1 MAAVPPAAP
10 PAVVAPPAGPYVLVD
25 GDVDVVDS
33 PLLTEEETIRQ
44 ILHWIGFTIV
54 ANRDNLMNESIGSLD
69 DVLSLTQKD
78 VIAFSTDW
86 SNRQATAGRFH
97 IGTRRSK
104 LLQAFVHWVQDFQR
118 VSGTV
123 SIVGLNQNTFKEQL
137 RRALNRASIRQN
149 LKDNTSSA
157 SEAASPGS
165 LENERKWKTW
175 EEKFTNYCRV
185 HIGSNGIPLSY
196 VIRENDDPNTD
207 GEFGDFITETIEC
220 APLSGEYYLAD
231 RQTVFNMLTSFTTGQ
246 PSGDWIKSTARHS
259 DGRRSMKQLRDHFS
273 GEGNATRNIAEAD
286 RLKETL
292 HYKSE
297 RAMPFETFLTQCEK
311 MYNIYDKEGEK
322 MEDDAKIRFLFKNIQ
337 HSDLKIT
344 IAALKTRM
352 IDTNITYT
360 EAANHIATA
369 VSELPEYIAKNRNIS
384 GVGTTTDTTK
394 GSSNIRKPD
403 GTIITGHIPNWRSLS
418 QADRAIVYAERERLG
433 LNKNKRGNKNANG
446 SNTNA
451 ESNRSKQ
458 LAEQNKKLKRQIK
471 ALKRST
477 INNDDTTN
485 NDDNSNG
492 DATDAG
498 DQFGG
503 KNSKK
508 SKKK

>member
-1 MAAVPPAAP
+1 
-10 PAVVAPPAGPYVLVD
+10 
-25 GDVDVVDS
+25 
-33 PLLTEEETIRQ
+33 
-44 ILHWIGFTIV
+44 
-54 ANRDNLMNESIGSLD
+54 
-69 DVLSLTQKD
+69 
-78 VIAFSTDW
+78 
-86 SNRQATAGRFH
+86 
-97 IGTRRSK
+97 
-104 LLQAFVHWVQDFQR
+104 
-118 VSGTV
+118 
-123 SIVGLNQNTFKEQL
+123 
-137 RRALNRASIRQN
+137 
-149 LKDNTSSA
+149 
-157 SEAASPGS
+157 
-165 LENERKWKTW
+165 
-175 EEKFTNYCRV
+175 
-185 HIGSNGIPLSY
+185 
-196 VIRENDDPNTD
+196 
-207 GEFGDFITETIEC
+207 
-220 APLSGEYYLAD
+220 
-231 RQTVFNMLTSFTTGQ
+231 MLTSFTTGQ

>member
-1 MAAVPPAAP
+1 MAAIPPPAEP
-10 PAVVAPPAGPYVLVD
+10 PAPVGPYVLVT
-25 GDVDVVDS
+25 GDVIVVDS

-44 ILHWIGFTIV
+44 ILHWIGFTV
-54 ANRDNLMNESIGSLD
+54 EANRDNLMTESIGTLD
-69 DVLSLTQKD
+69 DVLSLNQKD

-86 SNRQATAGRFH
+86 SNRLATAGRFH

-123 SIVGLNQNTFKEQL
+123 SIVGLNQITLKAQL
-137 RRALNRASIRQN
+137 HRALSRASIRKN
-149 LKDNTSSA
+149 LQDNVSTA
-157 SEAASPGS
+157 SDAASPGP
-165 LENERKWKTW
+165 LENERKWKAW
-175 EEKFTNYCRV
+175 EEKFTNYCRA

-196 VIRENDDPNTD
+196 VIRENDEPNI
-207 GEFGDFITETIEC
+207 GGGFNDFITETIEC

-231 RQTVFNMLTSFTTGQ
+231 RQTVFNMLVSFTTGQ
-246 PSGDWIKSTARHS
+246 PSGDWIKSTTRHA

-322 MEDDAKIRFLFKNIQ
+322 MEEDAKIRFLFKNIQ
-337 HSDLKIT
+337 HADLKIT

-352 IDTNITYT
+352 IDTNISYT

-369 VSELPEYIAKNRNIS
+369 VSELPEYISKHRNVS
-384 GVGTTTDTTK
+384 GVTSTTDTT
-394 GSSNIRKPD
+394 GTSSGIRKPD
-403 GTIITGHIPNWRSLS
+403 GTIITGHIPHWRNLS
-418 QADRAIVYAERERLG
+418 PADRALVYAERERLG
-433 LNKNKRGNKNANG
+433 LTKRKGGAKNGKG
-446 SNTNA
+446 SNNVYN
-451 ESNRSKQ
+451 NRANQ

-471 ALKRST
+471 AFKRSNS
-477 INNDDTTN
+477 NNDGNTN
-485 NDDNSNG
+485 NDDNSNDG
-492 DATDAG
+492 DTDAG

-503 KNSKK
+503 KQSKK
-508 SKKK
+508 AKKK